1 MTETRAVRVEIGV
14 ESMAGVRIAEA
25 AGADRVELCSGLSV
39 GGLTPSA
46 ALIEAAVLEVV
57 DTEVHVLIRPRPG
70 DFRYSAEEVAL
81 MRADVELARRV
92 GAHGVVVGALDER
105 GNLDASA
112 NAELLAAADGIEVTF
127 HRAFDVCADPFAGF
141 DLLLESG
148 FTRLLTSGRQDSVLD
163 GVPLI
168 TQLVN
173 LADGRIDV
181 MACGGV
187 RADNARRV
195 IELTQVRDL
204 HAAVRIPVP
213 ALPVPDSEVSFAEF
227 GVPSGFDHFATDADG
242 VSALCVAARSTV

>member
-14 ESMAGVRIAEA
+14 ESLAGVRIAEA
-25 AGADRVELCSGLSV
+25 AGADRVELCTGLAV

-70 DFRYSAEEVAL
+70 DFRYTAEEVAI
-81 MRADVELARRV
+81 MRADIELARRV
-92 GAHGVVVGALDER
+92 GAHGVVIGVLDER

-112 NAELLAAADGIEVTF
+112 NAELLAAADGLEVTC
-127 HRAFDVCADPFAGF
+127 HRAFDVCADPFTGF

-195 IELTQVRDL
+195 IELTHVRDL

-213 ALPVPDSEVSFAEF
+213 ELPHPDAEVSFAEF
-227 GVPSGFDHFATDADG
+227 GAPRGFDHFVTDADG